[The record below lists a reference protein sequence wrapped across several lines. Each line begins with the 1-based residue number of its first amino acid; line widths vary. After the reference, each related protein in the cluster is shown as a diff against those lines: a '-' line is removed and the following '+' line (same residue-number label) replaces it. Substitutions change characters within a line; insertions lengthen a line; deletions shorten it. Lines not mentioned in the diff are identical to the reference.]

1 MMVLFVVYCKY
12 RIGKLEQSELIACTV
27 PHISQTAFFFF
38 FFCVVFGGKKSTGP
52 TNFFSI
58 NISNLCW
65 GRIEDVHMC

>member
-1 MMVLFVVYCKY
+1 MMVLFAVYCKY
-12 RIGKLEQSELIACTV
+12 RNGKLEQSELIACTV
-27 PHISQTAFFFF
+27 PHISQTVFFFF
-38 FFCVVFGGKKSTGP
+38 LLCCLEEKKSTGP